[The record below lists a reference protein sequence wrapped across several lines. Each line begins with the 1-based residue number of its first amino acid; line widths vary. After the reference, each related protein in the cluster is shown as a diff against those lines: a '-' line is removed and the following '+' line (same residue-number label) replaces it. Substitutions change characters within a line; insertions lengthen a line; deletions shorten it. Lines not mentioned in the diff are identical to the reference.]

1 MAAQR
6 GTDGA
11 VEVHTSSLIC
21 IILLF
26 YGTLVQS
33 LSVNNSYTSEMM
45 RGLRMLDQSGLPY
58 QVSSVLTTYNCD
70 PRTLTDL
77 FRFLS
82 TLVQDNPEMRIG
94 YDRFLQKSENITDLL
109 MRRF

>member
-26 YGTLVQS
+26 YGTLVQ
-33 LSVNNSYTSEMM
+33 
-45 RGLRMLDQSGLPY
+45 
-58 QVSSVLTTYNCD
+58 
-70 PRTLTDL
+70 
-77 FRFLS
+77 
-82 TLVQDNPEMRIG
+82 DNPEMRIG

-109 MRRF
+109 MGRF